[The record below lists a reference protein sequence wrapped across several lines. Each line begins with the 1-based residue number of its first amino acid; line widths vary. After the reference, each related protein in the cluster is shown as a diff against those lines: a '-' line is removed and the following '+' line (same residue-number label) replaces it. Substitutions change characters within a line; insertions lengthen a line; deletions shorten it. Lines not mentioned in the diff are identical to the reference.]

1 VDWEQLLTDIGTA
14 LQHLGIYELNGAFVM
29 LYWLLTHSVPVLSL
43 LGFGGMAT
51 LDLTEAERLNPALQR
66 PTRWFTGTLRYTA
79 LVTVFWLSTAFIIP
93 APVPVLGL
101 TMLLATLAIAFFERA
116 RRYQHLRR
124 GKGALVLYSA
134 AALGLKVYL
143 ALSADVYGWAATF
156 GSVEVA
162 VQTLQQ
168 GRGLVQT
175 IAMLALLY
183 GIPTGYLGLL
193 VQDWISR
200 PHSLIAPRQ
209 TAQEV
214 VHDLRTRGGMRE

>member
-1 VDWEQLLTDIGTA
+1 MDWGRLLSTIETA
-14 LQHLGIYELNGAFVM
+14 LHHLAIYELNGAFVIF
-29 LYWLLTHSVPVLSL
+29 YWLLTHAIPVLSAIGF
-43 LGFGGMAT
+43 LGMTT
-51 LDLTEAERLNPALQR
+51 LDLTEVKRLNPSLQH
-66 PTRWFTGTLRYTA
+66 PTRWFGGTIRYTV
-79 LVTVFWLSTAFIIP
+79 LVAVLWITTAFVIP

-101 TMLLATLAIAFFERA
+101 TMLLATLAIAFFERGL
-116 RRYQHLRR
+116 RYQHLRR

-134 AALGLKVYL
+134 AALGLKIYL

-183 GIPTGYLGLL
+183 GIPIGYLGL
-193 VQDWISR
+193 VVRDWISR

-209 TAQEV
+209 TAQAV
-214 VHDLRTRGGMRE
+214 VHELRTRGGMSE